1 MAASGRK
8 AVHPM
13 RTSVTQQQPA
23 RGSDFAATLY
33 FDLASPAT
41 YLLAERADRLL
52 AGLQWRPACSRSLL
66 GGGPG
71 HDLRVIAE
79 RAAQLQLPFV
89 HPTRSRRCVR
99 RAMRVATLA
108 AERGTGALFVLAAT
122 RLMFCGDY
130 DIEDPEILAEAA
142 AAAGIGTLEMLRAT
156 IDQRRDAV
164 AVRAGR
170 ELMAAGADQLPA
182 VRVDDALFCGE
193 HRLEHAVASAR
204 ELRAGRRR
212 DAGPTARMTRPG
224 LRLL

>member
-1 MAASGRK
+1 MTASGRK

-13 RTSVTQQQPA
+13 RTIVRQQPA
-23 RGSDFAATLY
+23 AACGGVTLY

-52 AGLQWRPACSRSLL
+52 AGLRWRPACSLALL
-66 GGGPG
+66 GDGSG
-71 HDLRVIAE
+71 HELRAIAE

-108 AERGTGALFVLAAT
+108 AERGAGALFVLAAT
-122 RLMFCGDY
+122 RLMFCGDF
-130 DIEDPEILAEAA
+130 DIEEPEILAEAA
-142 AAAGIGTLEMLRAT
+142 AVAGIGVHEMLRAAN
-156 IDQRRDAV
+156 DQRRDAV

-170 ELMAAGADQLPA
+170 ELLVAGASRLPA
-182 VRVDDALFCGE
+182 VRVGDALFCGE
-193 HRLEHAVASAR
+193 RRLEHAVAAAR

-212 DAGPTARMTRPG
+212 AAGPVAHMSPPA